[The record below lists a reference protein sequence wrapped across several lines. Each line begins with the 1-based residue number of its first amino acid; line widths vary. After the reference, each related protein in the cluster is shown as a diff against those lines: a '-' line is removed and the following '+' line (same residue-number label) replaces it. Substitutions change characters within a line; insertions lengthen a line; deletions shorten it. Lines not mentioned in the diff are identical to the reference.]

1 MKKNLV
7 AFALIVLIPSLAIA
21 EKITVS
27 VTGMVCAFCAQGIK
41 KTVLKIP
48 GVTGV
53 EPELKTQSVIITTD
67 AKTTLSDEQV
77 ETVIADAGYSTV
89 KIERQ
94 K

>member
-41 KTVLKIP
+41 KRIFKIP
-48 GVTGV
+48 GVIAV
-53 EPELKTQSVIITTD
+53 EPELKTQSVTITTD
-67 AKTTLSDEQV
+67 EKTTLSDEQV
-77 ETVIADAGYSTV
+77 EAVISDSGYGTV

-94 K
+94 R